1 MNYTCHPDR
10 IPDAVGDERRDL
22 LQPGTSS
29 FIGRILLA
37 LCLFFLFALPAQAQ
51 FLIRGTVRDAAT
63 QESLPSATI
72 FIQAGGGQ
80 GTIANAVGYFEIQVT
95 RLPTTLEIRHIGYES
110 SRLVVDIDTPDP
122 LEIALAPVAY
132 QLGELAVTDED
143 PAYNIM
149 RKVIARKQAQRG
161 RSATYS
167 AEAYTRFMLYSEN
180 RLVQVEE
187 QVARYF
193 SRGDAIRQL
202 VQARRRQPAGSE
214 TFRFASATHVPN
226 FYDDIVEIAGFQ
238 LVGPTHPDALDVY
251 TFTLGG
257 FRVQDGRT
265 VYDIYFAPK
274 NRLQTAFVGYAAV
287 QDETYVILET
297 VLRPDPELTQPEP
310 IKAWDALYEQRF
322 APFGDSVWLP
332 IDFHARGSVEF
343 GRVGVAYPPARYTQV
358 SRLSFHAVD
367 APIPDSLFA
376 RDEILTILPYAHR
389 QEHLFRWNPGL
400 VPMTPAELDEVAG
413 MDPRMTLDRA
423 FRPGGLL
430 AQYAALSLAEELPS
444 AVPEEEKSPGEMLL
458 GRFYEGVQLGYNRV
472 DGFSL
477 GLKREVA
484 LGSRLRIAADAGY
497 GLTLKAPAYGAAL
510 TYRFGDTGRSYF
522 PRSAYVTAGLER
534 RRAPAAGSG
543 SYSTFF
549 NSLTTYVGW
558 EDYFDYYERR
568 SYFGEIGVTSTALHT
583 TLAFRVSDEDHA
595 SVGRTRDNKGW
606 FFGDVQRDNPPIL
619 DGAFTLGTVSLNLG
633 ATPRPSMRPLDTG
646 LLLEAT
652 RPLSAPGGVAFTRY
666 SATGNLALK
675 TLYPR
680 RRWPNTLH
688 IRLRAQTI
696 EGDVLPQFA
705 GLLDTARQPFAGF
718 GAFKTLHGLP
728 VSARDMAGVF
738 WEHDFSTAVFEWL
751 GLWGM
756 TRLGIGL
763 SVHGAFGKLGGD
775 RFGAEPYRLPDPD
788 YMAGV
793 QREAGLS
800 LTHLFNY
807 PIRVDLTRSGTTGKV
822 YLGVGFVKRY

>member
-1 MNYTCHPDR
+1 MTGFGYR
-10 IPDAVGDERRDL
+10 G
-22 LQPGTSS
+22 S
-29 FIGRILLA
+29 LA
-37 LCLFFLFALPAQAQ
+37 LCLLFLVALPAQAQ

-63 QESLPSATI
+63 QETLPSATV
-72 FIQAGGGQ
+72 FIHAGGGH
-80 GTIANAVGYFEIQVT
+80 GTIANAVGYFEIRVDG
-95 RLPTTLEIRHIGYES
+95 LPVTLEIRHIGYETQ
-110 SRLVVDIDTPDP
+110 RIPVDAGAPDP
-122 LEIALAPVAY
+122 LEVALQPVAY
-132 QLGELAVTDED
+132 QLGEVAVTDED

-149 RKVIARKQAQRG
+149 RKVIARKQSQRK
-161 RSATYS
+161 RTDTFT
-167 AEAYTRFMLYSEN
+167 AEAYTRFMLYSEE

-193 SRGDAIRQL
+193 SRGDAVRQV
-202 VQARRRQPAGSE
+202 VQARRRRPAGSE
-214 TFRFASATHVPN
+214 TFRFASATYVPN

-257 FRVQDGRT
+257 YRVQDGRT

-322 APFGDSVWLP
+322 APFADSVWLP
-332 IDFHARGSVEF
+332 LDFQARGSVEF
-343 GRVGVAYPPARYTQV
+343 GRVGVAYPPARFTQV

-367 APIPDSLFA
+367 VPVPDSLFA
-376 RDEILTILPYAHR
+376 RNEILSILPYAHR

-400 VPMTPAELDEVAG
+400 VPMTPAELEEVSG

-423 FRPGGLL
+423 FRPGGVL

-444 AVPEEEKSPGEMLL
+444 AVPGEEKSPGEMLL
-458 GRFYEGVQLGYNRV
+458 GQFYEGVQLGYNRV
-472 DGFSL
+472 DGFFL
-477 GLKREVA
+477 GVKREVA
-484 LGSRLRIAADAGY
+484 LGNRWRIAADAGY
-497 GLTLKAPAYGAAL
+497 GLTLKAPAYGVAA
-510 TYRFGDTGRSYF
+510 TYRFGDRVASYIPRTGYLK
-522 PRSAYVTAGLER
+522 AGLER
-534 RRAPAAGSG
+534 RRAPMAGSG
-543 SYSTFF
+543 SYSAFF

-568 SYFGEIGVTSTALHT
+568 AYFGEIGVTSTALRT
-583 TLAFRVSDEDHA
+583 TLAFRLSEEDHA
-595 SVGRTRDNKGW
+595 SVERTRDNNGW
-606 FFGDVQRDNPPIL
+606 FFGDVQRDNPPAL
-619 DGAFTLGTVSLNLG
+619 DGAFALGTVSLTVG
-633 ATPRPSMRPLDTG
+633 ASPHVSMRPGDTG

-652 RPLSAPGGVAFTRY
+652 RPLAAPDGVAFTRY
-666 SATGNLALK
+666 SATGNLAIK

-688 IRLRAQTI
+688 IRLRIQTI
-696 EGDVLPQFA
+696 DGDVLPQFA

-728 VSARDMAGVF
+728 VAARDMAGVF

-775 RFGAEPYRLPDPD
+775 RFGAEPYRLADPG
-788 YMAGV
+788 YLTGV
-793 QREAGLS
+793 QRESGLS

-807 PIRVDLTRSGTTGKV
+807 PIRIDLTRSGTTRKV
-822 YLGVGFVKRY
+822 YFGVGFVKRY